1 MNLPNPC
8 HGCQERTA
16 TCHGTCR
23 RYATY
28 AERCEEIRQARA
40 KVSILDAPGKWLIRN
55 VRRKLNNYR
64 K

>member
-28 AERCEEIRQARA
+28 AERCEAIRQARA
-40 KVSILDAPGKWLIRN
+40 KLSILDAPGKWLIRN
-55 VRRKLNNYR
+55 VRRKLNNY
-64 K
+64 KK